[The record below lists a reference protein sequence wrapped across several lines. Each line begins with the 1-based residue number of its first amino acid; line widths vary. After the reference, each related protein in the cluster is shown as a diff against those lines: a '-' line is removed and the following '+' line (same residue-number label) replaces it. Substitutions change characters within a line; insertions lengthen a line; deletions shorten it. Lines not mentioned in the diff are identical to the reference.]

1 MHELM
6 HSVEG
11 SRGYEAYKEAAI
23 QAAYHGNEADMRHD
37 IERIREVYG
46 AVYESEGRTLTET
59 DVQKELIT
67 RATEKV
73 IEQLAGLTKTGG
85 ETQIYDLL
93 GEKQRFGVRL
103 YNQLTQFIAKRKAK
117 KNGTLEAYNELIR
130 ARDALKEALKGA
142 KRAEKEQRRQYALE
156 LGQDSHYDYSKP
168 FAEQVDD
175 FLEGKIP
182 KRDTLLIS
190 GTPEVLQRIGFSKL
204 PLTIDQKHMRDVL
217 GKPKN
222 ADHDLGVDFMKHL
235 DEHMA
240 HPVAIIE
247 NSGDLSGGVMV
258 IFSEKNKN
266 ADDRPIVGMMNIR
279 NKGQFNTA
287 ETDSNRLMTT
297 HSRGDAVSRLQEAI
311 QKEQNGQVGVYYINK
326 KEASALLE
334 EGQSQVLSGLVRDGF
349 LHSIAEEAS
358 PVNYKHMEQ
367 TQTRQF
373 GHWFRGSKVVDEN
386 GNPLVMYHGTR
397 AENGDFYVFDSSK
410 AVKRGGLGMK
420 ALGAGNYFTATHLSG
435 NERYGSRV
443 IEAYLSIKQPFEMY
457 TGETFKEA
465 IQSRLGLDTKEM
477 SYDAIQQAMRE
488 NGYDG
493 VIQRGKDGN
502 VALAVTFDSEQIKSA
517 TDNVGLFDPKNKD
530 IRYALELNQFDNKTA
545 QQTDAL
551 VDQIKQQLLGGRH
564 EKQVNRD
571 QVERANAQYDSRGAE
586 AVMAELNT
594 REMWTAE
601 DMAAAQVAIVRGQND
616 GHLVQAA
623 QLAQMYSER
632 ISKAGQALQAGSIF
646 KKLTASGAMAESLDR
661 ANRANRRQGLT
672 DGTIPMGNEAPVKGW
687 KERQAKAETD
697 VQTAARGER
706 TEDGTVSRPVSKKAV
721 DAYEAAER
729 TRKAAQSAEGSET
742 VSTDNP
748 LHIPLS
754 GAQTA
759 LIDRFGLWNTKLPDY
774 DYFRA
779 SLKER
784 MLAAIIATPNN
795 SRGDGL
801 LTLCQQLEF
810 MQRGYAVVTEADLN
824 YITGEMATFQ
834 LLEADNETPQTA
846 EGRTVIQRVY
856 SAQANT
862 KPNGLWNKWN
872 NFGYDN
878 MLSSP
883 KTWNKNVMSNILTR
897 PLEMA
902 SEGVAAV
909 ADRMVAKKTG
919 NRTTGLPGRE
929 GVSAGHRAFAEEI
942 ANTLTD
948 YVIRGTD
955 TGHSSSF
962 DFNNNSRTYNNAFM
976 QTYHDFIA
984 MAMQLGDR
992 PFWEQ
997 CYAEETDVLKRLN
1010 TQIQDTRATED
1021 GSTELFLRDMTDEE
1035 RRAEAARRAT
1045 ERVFQED
1052 NVLIDSINDLKRKSR
1067 AADTVITAL
1076 MPFLKTPTNVA
1087 IRAMQYSPVGLAY
1100 TLVRDGL
1107 IAAKTEGGAGFDQRK
1122 FVMNLGRGLTGTGL
1136 MVAGMA
1142 LANAGFI
1149 KPGREDEE
1157 DSRLSAIEKSN
1168 GRSYGMYFD
1177 VFGTEIPLDFA
1188 FPAVA
1193 PWIIGAQ
1200 VAQAVKDHE
1209 GSGDGAALSVDIA
1222 KKMAAASIDQLCD
1235 NSMLQGVSSIFR
1247 GYKDNAAVFTAV
1259 AEGVAENTAS
1269 RLTPA
1274 SIRAVAKFTDPYVRD
1289 TKSQNYLTQVLNAQ
1303 IIQNWPILRQ
1313 TLPKAQTLTGEDMLQ
1328 TGANSWG
1335 KDRQNAALHFLNS
1348 FITPWTAG
1356 SETTDA
1362 VLDELVD
1369 LAYRTD
1375 ETSFLPAA
1383 LVGGNKYDVTVTQ
1396 SMAKAISQKGVT
1408 VGRVGLNKYE
1418 SVTFHLT
1425 DEEKRWLNGTYA
1437 DALFNGSG
1445 RKVTGLRALTAS
1457 RKWQRMSDEEKMSAV
1472 KEEATKAKQAVLE
1485 ELVRRRK

>member
-1 MHELM
+1 MIRKNHGTEIVVANLGDKAKAFYDPTTGKLYISSRIGTGEAMRQALVHELM
-6 HSVEG
+6 HSIEG
-11 SRGYEAYKEAAI
+11 SGGYAAYKDAVM
-23 QAAYHGNEADMRHD
+23 QAAYHGDKTDMRHD
-37 IERIREVYG
+37 VERIREVYEP
-46 AVYESEGRTLTET
+46 VYEREGRTFT
-59 DVQKELIT
+59 DADAESELVGI
-67 RATEKV
+67 ATEKV
-73 IEQLAGLTKTGG
+73 IEKLAGWTKTGG

-93 GEKQRFGVRL
+93 GEKQRLGVRL
-103 YNQLTQFIAKRKAK
+103 YNHLTQFIAKVKAK
-117 KNGTLEAYNELIR
+117 MNGKIDEYNELVR

-142 KRAEKEQRRQYALE
+142 KGAQKNKERQYAL
-156 LGQDSHYDYSKP
+156 
-168 FAEQVDD
+168 VD
-175 FLEGKIP
+175 
-182 KRDTLLIS
+182 
-190 GTPEVLQRIGFSKL
+190 IG
-204 PLTIDQKHMRDVL
+204 
-217 GKPKN
+217 
-222 ADHDLGVDFMKHL
+222 
-235 DEHMA
+235 
-240 HPVAIIE
+240 E
-247 NSGDLSGGVMV
+247 NS
-258 IFSEKNKN
+258 K
-266 ADDRPIVGMMNIR
+266 
-279 NKGQFNTA
+279 
-287 ETDSNRLMTT
+287 
-297 HSRGDAVSRLQEAI
+297 
-311 QKEQNGQVGVYYINK
+311 GVYESN
-326 KEASALLE
+326 
-334 EGQSQVLSGLVRDGF
+334 F
-349 LHSIAEEAS
+349 
-358 PVNYKHMEQ
+358 EQ
-367 TQTRQF
+367 GT
-373 GHWFRGSKVVDEN
+373 SKDE
-386 GNPLVMYHGTR
+386 
-397 AENGDFYVFDSSK
+397 
-410 AVKRGGLGMK
+410 KR
-420 ALGAGNYFTATHLSG
+420 
-435 NERYGSRV
+435 RRV
-443 IEAYLSIKQPFEMY
+443 IELWQKVWSRQPIELNIVEGGKPRTITASFDPDYDPANIRMTDLGKMLHSKNGSAGDRNVTLNLADDLYDLARTSNYHSSEAEQGKDSDTHKNVKTWHYFFNDILYRGEKGDVPY
-457 TGETFKEA
+457 TVWMDVKEKNQGGWVYQLYA
-465 IQSRLGLDTKEM
+465 RKTKEKAQLEP
-477 SYDAIQQAMRE
+477 YREIGPVNRQAMPSSDTSIAQSE
-488 NGYDG
+488 IGVNPHDTQNGT
-493 VIQRGKDGN
+493 K
-502 VALAVTFDSEQIKSA
+502 
-517 TDNVGLFDPKNKD
+517 
-530 IRYALELNQFDNKTA
+530 YALELNQFDNKTA

-586 AVMAELNT
+586 AMMAELNT

-661 ANRANRRQGLT
+661 ANRANRRQGLA

-706 TEDGTVSRPVSKKAV
+706 TEDGTVSRPAAKKAV

-729 TRKAAQSAEGSET
+729 TQKAAQSAEGSET

-759 LIDRFGLWNTKLPDY
+759 LIDRFGLWNTKLPGY

-846 EGRTVIQRVY
+846 EGRTVIQRIY

-862 KPNGLWNKWN
+862 KPNGLWGKWN
-872 NFGYDN
+872 NLGYDN

-1010 TQIQDTRATED
+1010 TQIQDTRATAD
-1021 GSTELFLRDMTDEE
+1021 GNTELFLRDMTDEE
-1035 RRAEAARRAT
+1035 RSAEAARRAT

-1067 AADTVITAL
+1067 AADVVITAL

-1122 FVMNLGRGLTGTGL
+1122 FVMNLGRGLTGTGM
-1136 MVAGMA
+1136 MVVGMA
-1142 LANAGFI
+1142 LASAGFI

-1168 GRSYGMYFD
+1168 GKSYGMYFD
-1177 VFGTEIPLDFA
+1177 VFGTEIPPDFA

-1362 VLDELVD
+1362 VLDELTD

-1408 VGRVGLNKYE
+1408 VGKVGLNKYE

-1472 KEEATKAKQAVLE
+1472 KEEAAKAKQAVLE
-1485 ELVRRRK
+1485 EMVRRRK